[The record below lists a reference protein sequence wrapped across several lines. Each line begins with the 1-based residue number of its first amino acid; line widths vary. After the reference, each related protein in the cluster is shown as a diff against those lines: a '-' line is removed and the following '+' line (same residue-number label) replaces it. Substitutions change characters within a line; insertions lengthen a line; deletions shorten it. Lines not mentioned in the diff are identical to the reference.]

1 MNARHAVPFRWV
13 LPVAELILCIS
24 LLWPLKGLLFFQLQS
39 SAHAQWPTRV
49 QEPEFRLDPAPI
61 LDLKLEPDS
70 KTLGGTRTSIPAL
83 LNLPGA
89 FLGLART
96 ASAPK
101 GMLPEFWRAI
111 SWPVVGIV
119 FWWIAGR
126 SIEALAASRRRL
138 LAPIIVWLEVLVASL
153 VIAFSSALCVG
164 FILDPSIREEFIYP
178 WRLTAV
184 AAGLWILLGAA
195 TISARVVQW
204 RIRRQLRI
212 EAKPG

>member
-1 MNARHAVPFRWV
+1 
-13 LPVAELILCIS
+13 
-24 LLWPLKGLLFFQLQS
+24 
-39 SAHAQWPTRV
+39 
-49 QEPEFRLDPAPI
+49 
-61 LDLKLEPDS
+61 
-70 KTLGGTRTSIPAL
+70 
-83 LNLPGA
+83 
-89 FLGLART
+89 
-96 ASAPK
+96 
-101 GMLPEFWRAI
+101 MLPEFWRAI